1 VATAQARNFLIPK
14 KMAREVTPERLRL
27 IAEKEKRAK
36 DQARERLE
44 KAFDIQKMLEGQM
57 LEFTLK

>member
-1 VATAQARNFLIPK
+1 
-14 KMAREVTPERLRL
+14 MAREVTPERLRL

-44 KAFDIQKMLEGQM
+44 KAFEIQKMLE
-57 LEFTLK
+57 